1 MKPQTRY
8 ICNENQK
15 RVMNIK
21 FYLLLFFMLSLFS
34 QSWSQNINWMTWD
47 QAVEKSQ
54 MASHKKILIHIYQD
68 GCQPC
73 KNMDLTTFVAPE
85 VVDLVNNNFYPVKL
99 DARSKKELTYNG
111 KKLVLKCEN
120 GSCVHEFAMT
130 LTNGTLSF
138 PSCVFLDESMDNIG
152 SIPDYK
158 DPKQFALYVKYYASG
173 ASTKMPFTKFEKG
186 EKRHR

>member
-1 MKPQTRY
+1 MK
-8 ICNENQK
+8 IKK

-21 FYLLLFFMLSLFS
+21 LYLLSFFMLSLLS
-34 QSWSQNINWMTWD
+34 QSWSQNINWMTWE

-54 MASHKKILIHIYQD
+54 QASHKKILIHIYTD

-99 DARSKKELTYNG
+99 DARSKKDLTYNG

-120 GSCVHEFAMT
+120 GTCVR
-130 LTNGTLSF
+130 NRNDS
-138 PSCVFLDESMDNIG
+138 D
-152 SIPDYK
+152 K
-158 DPKQFALYVKYYASG
+158 R
-173 ASTKMPFTKFEKG
+173 KFELPKLCFF
-186 EKRHR
+186 R

>member
-158 DPKQFALYVKYYASG
+158 DPKEFALCVKYYASG
-173 ASTKMPFTKFEKG
+173 ASTKMTFQKFKKSEG
-186 EKRHR
+186 RY